1 MSEGKNLADLHQTY
15 SRHDVRMSE
24 TARSGFVSVLGLCI
38 FVTGIGNKIIAP
50 KLGGYT
56 FTSLCSAI
64 KITEF
69 SWYGHKRE
77 ETRGDERRRAPVG
90 ERRREE
96 KKKERTFDSSSAHS
110 VECAG
115 GQQS

>member
-69 SWYGHKRE
+69 SWYGQE
-77 ETRGDERRRAPVG
+77 RGDERRREEERG
-90 ERRREE
+90 EEKRREE
-96 KKKERTFDSSSAHS
+96 ERTHLRTTT
-110 VECAG
+110 
-115 GQQS
+115 Q

>member
-1 MSEGKNLADLHQTY
+1 MASSLPHHTPLYPSLPQQVSEGKNLADLHQTY

-69 SWYGHKRE
+69 SWYGQ
-77 ETRGDERRRAPVG
+77 ER
-90 ERRREE
+90 
-96 KKKERTFDSSSAHS
+96 
-110 VECAG
+110 
-115 GQQS
+115 